1 MKSLKCL
8 LVSLTLIFCGFSAIA
23 QTAQKNSTAKI
34 NGPEIQF
41 EKSHIDFGTV
51 KVGEVKAQT
60 ITFTNI
66 GNKPLLLDDVISSC
80 DCTEVE
86 WPKAP
91 VMPGKKGSIKAI
103 YTSKNPGLISKRLTV
118 LSNAE
123 TDRVIIQLKGIVK

>member
-1 MKSLKCL
+1 MKTMKNLIISLALK
-8 LVSLTLIFCGFSAIA
+8 
-23 QTAQKNSTAKI
+23 TAAPAKV

-41 EKSHIDFGTV
+41 EKSYIDFGTV
-51 KVGEVKAQT
+51 KVGEVKT
-60 ITFTNI
+60 VSVTFTNI

-91 VMPGKKGSIKAI
+91 VMPGKTGTIKAI
-103 YTSKNPGLISKRLTV
+103 YTAKNVGLISKRVTV

-123 TDRVIIQLKGIVK
+123 TDRVILQLKGQVK

>member
-1 MKSLKCL
+1 MKTMKNLIISLA
-8 LVSLTLIFCGFSAIA
+8 LILCGSAMLA
-23 QTAQKNSTAKI
+23 QTAKTAAPAKV

-41 EKSHIDFGTV
+41 EKSYIDFGTV
-51 KVGEVKAQT
+51 KVGEVKT
-60 ITFTNI
+60 VSVTFTNI

-91 VMPGKKGSIKAI
+91 VMPGKTGTIKAI
-103 YTSKNPGLISKRLTV
+103 YTAKNVGLISKRVTV

-123 TDRVIIQLKGIVK
+123 TDRVILQLKGQVK

>member
-1 MKSLKCL
+1 MPK
-8 LVSLTLIFCGFSAIA
+8 
-23 QTAQKNSTAKI
+23 TAAPAKV

-41 EKSHIDFGTV
+41 EKSYIDFGTV
-51 KVGEVKAQT
+51 KVGEVKT
-60 ITFTNI
+60 VSVTFTNI

-91 VMPGKKGSIKAI
+91 VMPGKTGTIKAI
-103 YTSKNPGLISKRLTV
+103 YTAKNVGLISKRVTV

-123 TDRVIIQLKGIVK
+123 TDRVILQLKGQVK

>member
-1 MKSLKCL
+1 MKNLIISLA
-8 LVSLTLIFCGFSAIA
+8 LILCSSAMLA
-23 QTAQKNSTAKI
+23 QTAKTAAPAKV

-41 EKSHIDFGTV
+41 EKSYIDFGTV
-51 KVGEVKAQT
+51 KVGEVKT
-60 ITFTNI
+60 VSVTFTNI

-91 VMPGKKGSIKAI
+91 VMPGKTGTIKAI
-103 YTSKNPGLISKRLTV
+103 YTAKNVGLISKRVTV

-123 TDRVIIQLKGIVK
+123 TDRVILQLKGQVK